1 MSSLHTCRIQATAT
15 PSEAAPKAEA
25 TATPSK
31 AAPKAEAAAPKAE
44 AAAPKAEA
52 AAAVKARKPSPLE
65 AGGSLKNGKTE
76 GPAAITKKASKVK
89 HICQIEDGK
98 FSDYR
103 WVDGTWNFAEF
114 SDGKGSTD
122 WDAVIDAEMQRR
134 KLLEDTPIDSIY
146 GAPVNFDTQ
155 SIPWWAWVRRFHLP
169 EAEKLNGRAAMV
181 GYAMAWFVDSLS
193 GAGLVDQQ
201 NSFLGKLLLH
211 VAVFGILIFRTNDVI
226 PKFKNLFDEATFYDK
241 QWKATWEGQKRPSE
255 TES

>member
-1 MSSLHTCRIQATAT
+1 MHTTQGKMCRSSVLPQSNACFQKRNSRRCRLNKKINATAT
-15 PSEAAPKAEA
+15 PSEAAP
-25 TATPSK
+25 S
-31 AAPKAEAAAPKAE
+31 AEAAPA
-44 AAAPKAEA
+44 
-52 AAAVKARKPSPLE
+52 KARKPSPLE
-65 AGGSLKNGKTE
+65 AGGSLKNSATKTE
-76 GPAAITKKASKVK
+76 GPAAITKKAGKVK
-89 HICQIEDGK
+89 QICQIEDGK
-98 FSDYR
+98 FVDYR

-114 SDGKGSTD
+114 SDGKGGTD

-134 KLLEDTPIDSIY
+134 RLLEDTPIDSIY

-211 VAVFGILIFRTNDVI
+211 VAVFGILIFRSNDVI